1 MQNEVEKSRS
11 IPLLR
16 KIFQRGDNWA
26 TELLGWLTG
35 KNGHSNIPWSPGM
48 LRWMK
53 MSGNVDSKS
62 TGVGGGRGASGR
74 PQRGHEPSRAKNVL
88 GKGAGTR
95 RVP

>member
-16 KIFQRGDNWA
+16 KIFQRGNHYA
-26 TELLGWLTG
+26 TELGRQRE
-35 KNGHSNIPWSPGM
+35 KNGRSSIPRSPGT
-48 LRWMK
+48 LRWVK
-53 MSGNVDSKS
+53 MSGNVGSKS
-62 TGVGGGRGASGR
+62 SGMGGGMGTSGR
-74 PQRGHEPSRAKNVL
+74 IQRGSEPSRAKKVL